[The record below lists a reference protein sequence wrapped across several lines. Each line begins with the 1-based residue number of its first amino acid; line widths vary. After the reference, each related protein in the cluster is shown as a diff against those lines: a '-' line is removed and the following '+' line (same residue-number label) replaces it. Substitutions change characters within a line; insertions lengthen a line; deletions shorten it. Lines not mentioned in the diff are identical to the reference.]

1 MFGRLGCRARI
12 VVGTMS
18 AAGCLAAWTAA
29 GEAAGGRQSMEQ
41 CVDRVLSRLTRAGA
55 ADAQVGPAVLSAC
68 DGPLRL
74 VLADAIA
81 SGEAPGFC
89 RAALCL
95 DLARSR
101 AAQEATAEYRR
112 RIGAAPSRFTSR

>member
-1 MFGRLGCRARI
+1 MFGRLGNSGRVAAL
-12 VVGTMS
+12 S
-18 AAGCLAAWTAA
+18 AAGFLATLTLAAQ
-29 GEAAGGRQSMEQ
+29 AAGGRRSMEQ

-55 ADAQVGPAVLSAC
+55 VDAQVGPAVLSEC

-74 VLADAIA
+74 ALADAVA

-101 AAQEATAEYRR
+101 AAQEATTEYRR
-112 RIGAAPSRFTSR
+112 RIGSAPSRFTSR